1 MPGADG
7 HFLPG
12 QLWHIT
18 HRCHEKAFL
27 LKFPRDRRRYLCWLR
42 LSVVRTEMAEME
54 M

>member
-1 MPGADG
+1 MSRPNR

-27 LKFPRDRRRYLCWLR
+27 LKFPRDLRRYLRWLR
-42 LSVVRTEMAEME
+42 LSVVRPEMAEME